1 MAFRKNVTYSSRP
14 NHAARAAHARG
25 DLQFRK
31 YDTSYIQ
38 PQRSKG
44 PVVFMVIVA
53 LVVVA
58 LVVGVF
64 LFLGR
69 GSAAGNTYEL
79 AAEGT
84 SVQVTIGEG
93 SVVADM
99 ASALGQ
105 AGLISSDAEF
115 VKRVSDLGLES
126 QLKPGTYEFVAGE
139 DVDQIISSLQAGP
152 PMGAS
157 VTVPE
162 GFTVAKIADAVEQAT
177 QGTITAK
184 AFKKAAKKVSDYEAD
199 YAFLKGV
206 KSLEGFLFPKTYELG
221 ENPSAD
227 SLIRQ
232 MLDQYQKEVEA
243 LDYSYPRTC
252 GLNQY
257 QALILSSIVEKE
269 SDAEVRDKVASV
281 FYNRLST
288 EGEPSYGYLQSDAT
302 TAYEVGHDPTAEEV
316 HANTPYSTYAHAGLP
331 PTPICSPGLESLK
344 AVCSPNQE
352 YLTQGYFYFYFKE
365 DSSGKMQYYFSHDL
379 DEHNQAIAN
388 A

>member
-1 MAFRKNVTYSSRP
+1 MPLRKNVTYSSRP

-25 DLQFRK
+25 DRQFRK

-38 PQRSKG
+38 PKKTKG
-44 PVVFMVIVA
+44 PVVFVAVVAVLIIA
-53 LVVVA
+53 LVA
-58 LVVGVF
+58 GIF
-64 LFLGR
+64 MFMGR
-69 GSAAGNTYEL
+69 GNGGNTYDL
-79 AAEGT
+79 AEQGT
-84 SVQVTIGEG
+84 QVQVTINEG

-99 ASALGQ
+99 ASALGH
-105 AGLISSDAEF
+105 AGLISSDADF

-126 QLKPGTYEFVAGE
+126 ELKPGTYQFTAGQ
-139 DVDQIISSLQAGP
+139 DVDSIISNLQAGP
-152 PMGAS
+152 GMGAS

-162 GFTVAKIADAVEQAT
+162 GYTLAKIAAAVEEAS
-177 QGTITAK
+177 QGQITAK
-184 AFKKAAKKVSDYEAD
+184 AFKKAAKKVSKYEAD

-206 KSLEGFLFPKTYELG
+206 SSLEGFLFPKTYELG
-221 ENPSAD
+221 EAPSAD

-232 MLDQYQKEVEA
+232 MLDQYQTEVAA
-243 LDYSYPRTC
+243 LDYSYPRHC

-257 QALILSSIVEKE
+257 QALILASIVEKE
-269 SDAEVRDKVASV
+269 SDENTRDKVASV

-344 AVCSPNQE
+344 AVCSPNKE
-352 YLTQGYFYFYFKE
+352 YLNGGYYYFYFKP
-365 DSSGKMQYYFSHDL
+365 DSKGKMQYYFSHSL
-379 DEHNQAIAN
+379 EEHNQAIAN

>member
-25 DLQFRK
+25 DRQFRK

-184 AFKKAAKKVSDYEAD
+184 AFKKAAKKVSDY
-199 YAFLKGV
+199 V
-206 KSLEGFLFPKTYELG
+206 
-221 ENPSAD
+221 
-227 SLIRQ
+227 
-232 MLDQYQKEVEA
+232 
-243 LDYSYPRTC
+243 
-252 GLNQY
+252 
-257 QALILSSIVEKE
+257 
-269 SDAEVRDKVASV
+269 
-281 FYNRLST
+281 
-288 EGEPSYGYLQSDAT
+288 
-302 TAYEVGHDPTAEEV
+302 
-316 HANTPYSTYAHAGLP
+316 
-331 PTPICSPGLESLK
+331 
-344 AVCSPNQE
+344 
-352 YLTQGYFYFYFKE
+352 
-365 DSSGKMQYYFSHDL
+365 
-379 DEHNQAIAN
+379 
-388 A
+388 